1 MHKSVLLFYFVKT
14 KTMKNFLVIFTL
26 FLIFSCKKE
35 KQVNINPPTN
45 KYFERAL
52 IFKKNNSDSAF
63 YYFNLSKNDFLEK
76 NDSLGAARA
85 LVNMALIQYNK
96 GDFYGSIETSLETNK
111 FLKSRNDI
119 ISKKIFTSNYNNIAN
134 ASNSLKNYDS
144 AIVYYKKAIIN
155 ANNNEAKYICYNNIG
170 AALINQEKYK
180 LAQIYLKKAIYADST
195 NNYSRALNNFAK
207 AKYFGDN
214 NYNPLPEF
222 YKALEIRQKNNDGEG
237 LNSSFETLSTY
248 YYDKDKKLSLE
259 YAQKMLKE
267 AIQNNSP
274 DDQITAL
281 KRIITLQPEKYLSNF
296 NKFDS
301 INDNLQTTRNKHK
314 SQFAMVRY
322 DVEQKNAINQKLTAD
337 NRIER
342 IIRNVGIGSLSILLI
357 VGFFYYKKRKKGLEQ
372 EKELE
377 VKNTQIKMSKKVHD
391 VVANGLYHM
400 MIDVQNNP
408 EMDKTKILNNIEKM
422 YEESRDISHENIA
435 EKDFAQRFINMIT
448 SYSSEEVK
456 VLPVSYKESIWEN
469 IPYNTQL
476 ELYYIIREILVNMK
490 KHSKAQRASVK
501 FEKNDKNLTI
511 RYTDNGVGIDD
522 LEQQKGTGIH
532 NTENRIESIG
542 GDITFEKNPT
552 GGLIIEITIPI
563 QSKYV

>member
-1 MHKSVLLFYFVKT
+1 
-14 KTMKNFLVIFTL
+14 MKFFLVLFTL
-26 FLIFSCKKE
+26 FFIFSCKKE

-45 KYFERAL
+45 KYFERAI

-85 LVNMALIQYNK
+85 LVNMALIQYDK

-111 FLKSRNDI
+111 FLKSRNDV

-155 ANNNEAKYICYNNIG
+155 ADNNEAKYICYNNIG

-207 AKYFGDN
+207 AKYFGNN

-222 YKALEIRQKNNDGEG
+222 HKALEIRQKSNDGEG

-281 KRIITLQPEKYLSNF
+281 KRIIRLDPKNYFKNF
-296 NKFDS
+296 IKLDS
-301 INDNLQTTRNKHK
+301 ISDRVQTLRNKHK

-322 DVEQKNAINQKLTAD
+322 DVAQKDAENQRLISQDLIKSA
-337 NRIER
+337 
-342 IIRNVGIGSLSILLI
+342 GISALILLLLGTTYWYI
-357 VGFFYYKKRKKGLEQ
+357 KRQKQLKQ

-377 VKNTQIKMSKKVHD
+377 VKNTQLKMSKKVHD

-408 EMDKTKILNNIEKM
+408 EMDKTKILNDIEKM

-435 EKDFAQRFINMIT
+435 EKDFAPRFINMIT
-448 SYSSEEVK
+448 SYSSEEQR

-490 KHSKAQRASVK
+490 KHSKAKLASVK
-501 FEKNDKNLTI
+501 FEKNDKNLII
-511 RYTDNGVGIDD
+511 RYTDNGVGIAD

>member
-1 MHKSVLLFYFVKT
+1 
-14 KTMKNFLVIFTL
+14 MKNF
-26 FLIFSCKKE
+26 FLITILLIISSCKRDNKKTE
-35 KQVNINPPTN
+35 DNVNFQKAFICRESQS
-45 KYFERAL
+45 Y
-52 IFKKNNSDSAF
+52 DSAF
-63 YYFNLSKNDFLEK
+63 YYYNLAKNDLITI
-76 NDSLGAARA
+76 NDSVGTARS
-85 LVNMALIQYNK
+85 LINMGMIQTKK
-96 GDFYGSIETSLETNK
+96 GDFLGGIESSLEANK
-111 FLKSRNDI
+111 YI
-119 ISKKIFTSNYNNIAN
+119 KKKDDKINKNLLATNYNNLAISSNALRNFNDALSFYLIAIKYVEGKEN
-134 ASNSLKNYDS
+134 T
-144 AIVYYKKAIIN
+144 
-155 ANNNEAKYICYNNIG
+155 YICYNNIG
-170 AALINQEKYK
+170 DLLITLDSLKLAKTYLEKAAL
-180 LAQIYLKKAIYADST
+180 ADSAV
-195 NNYSRALNNFAK
+195 NYSRAINNLAK
-207 AKYFGDN
+207 AKYLDDK

-281 KRIITLQPEKYLSNF
+281 RRIITLQPEKYLSNF

-301 INDNLQTTRNKHK
+301 INYNLQTIRNKHK

-322 DVEQKNAINQKLTAD
+322 DVAQKDAENQRLISQGLIKSA
-337 NRIER
+337 
-342 IIRNVGIGSLSILLI
+342 GISALILLLLGTTYWYI
-357 VGFFYYKKRKKGLEQ
+357 KRQKQLKQ
-372 EKELE
+372 EKEIE
-377 VKNTQIKMSKKVHD
+377 VKNTQLEMSKKVHD

-408 EMDKTKILNNIEKM
+408 EMDKTKILNDIEKM

-435 EKDFAQRFINMIT
+435 EKDFAPRFINMIT
-448 SYSSEEVK
+448 SYSSEEQR
-456 VLPVSYKESIWEN
+456 VLTVSYKESIWEN

-490 KHSKAQRASVK
+490 KHSKAKLASVK
-501 FEKNDKNLTI
+501 FEKNDKNLII
-511 RYTDNGVGIDD
+511 RYTDNGVGIAD